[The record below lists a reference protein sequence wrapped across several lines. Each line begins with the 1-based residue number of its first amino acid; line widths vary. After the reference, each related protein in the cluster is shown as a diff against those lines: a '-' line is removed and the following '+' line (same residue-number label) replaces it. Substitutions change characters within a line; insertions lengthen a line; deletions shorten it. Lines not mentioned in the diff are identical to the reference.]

1 MPATVTDAVLAHAL
15 RTDPAQPLLTFYD
28 DATGERTELSA
39 LTLANWAAKTANM
52 IRDEFGLSSGDA
64 IAVDAPVHWQTAA
77 VLLGSWWAGTEVRIG
92 PDADAAL
99 AFVSHERLDD
109 AQAPELAVLSLDPFA
124 LGVRDLPVG
133 ITDFAST
140 VRIHGDRFTP
150 ADAPGTAL
158 AGAARDAVI
167 AAATQAATDT
177 RVEPGARVLSTR
189 DWASV
194 DDVIANLLAPWI
206 GGASLVQTKNSD
218 PALQEQR
225 RIAEKV
231 TLSWD

>member
-1 MPATVTDAVLAHAL
+1 MAATVTDAALAHAL
-15 RTDPAQPLLTFYD
+15 GTDPAQPLLTFYD

-52 IRDEFGLSSGDA
+52 IRDEFGLAAGDV

-92 PDADAAL
+92 TNPDAAL
-99 AFVSHERLDD
+99 AFVSQDRIDD
-109 AQAPELAVLSLDPFA
+109 AQAPEIAVLSLDPFA

-140 VRIHGDRFTP
+140 VRIHGDRFAP
-150 ADAPGTAL
+150 SDAPGPAL
-158 AGAARDAVI
+158 AGHSRDETI
-167 AAATQAATDT
+167 AAATQAAAGIDPRT
-177 RVEPGARVLSTR
+177 RLLSNR
-189 DWASV
+189 EWATADEV
-194 DDVIANLLAPWI
+194 VANLLAPWI
-206 GGASLVQTKNSD
+206 GGASLVQNRNGD